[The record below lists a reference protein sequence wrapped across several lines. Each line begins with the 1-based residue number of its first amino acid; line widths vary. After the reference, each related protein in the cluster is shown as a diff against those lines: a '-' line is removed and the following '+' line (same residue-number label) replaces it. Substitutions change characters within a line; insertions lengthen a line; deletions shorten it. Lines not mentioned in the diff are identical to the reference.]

1 MVCSRRSGMNHLM
14 EIKIYYEDTDCGNV
28 VYYAN
33 YLRYMERARTEYMA
47 ARGASVKTLMDQ
59 GTLFMIIRAEVDYRA
74 SARYGDTL
82 LVETWVPENTGAT
95 ITFQHTMKEKISN
108 RIVTECKAIA
118 VCVDAKGKPKRIPHA
133 ALEKLR

>member
-1 MVCSRRSGMNHLM
+1 MNHIM

-47 ARGASVKTLMDQ
+47 ARGASVKALMEQ
-59 GTLFMIIRAEVDYRA
+59 GSLFMIVRAEVDYR
-74 SARYGDTL
+74 SFVHYGDTL
-82 LVETWVPENTGAT
+82 LVETWVPETTGAT
-95 ITFQHTMKEKISN
+95 ITFQHTMKEKNSGKLI
-108 RIVTECKAIA
+108 TECKAVA
-118 VCVDAKGKPKRIPHA
+118 VCVDAKGKPKRIPRE

>member
-1 MVCSRRSGMNHLM
+1 MNHVM

-47 ARGASVKTLMDQ
+47 ARGAPVKELMDQ
-59 GTLFMIIRAEVDYRA
+59 GTLFIIARVEVDYR
-74 SARYGDTL
+74 SSGRYGDTIV
-82 LVETWVPENTGAT
+82 VETWVPETTGAT
-95 ITFQHTMKEKISN
+95 ITFQHTMKEKTSGRLIA
-108 RIVTECKAIA
+108 ECKAIA
-118 VCVDAKGKPKRIPHA
+118 VCVDAKGKPKRVPRE